1 MTTKPYNDYNSYLRR
16 IYGKKVYRIGIDAG
30 FTCPNRDGTKGTGG
44 CIYCNETGSRS
55 PYTEPEKSV
64 SEQLSSRIGYLKDR
78 FGADKFIA
86 YFQAFTNTYAPIEK
100 LKSVYDAA
108 LPFDGVIGI
117 SVGTRPDC
125 VDKEKISLLSSYS
138 DRYEVW
144 VEYGLQS
151 VRNDILSS
159 IARGHT
165 FEDFTAA
172 VKLSKAGGIK
182 TCAHIILG
190 LPGETVKDAVAA
202 ARTLTDMRIEGVK
215 IHVLHILKGSK
226 LEDLYSK
233 GGIKIPGLEEYA
245 SMVCGFLENLSP
257 DIVVQRLTGQGQK
270 EEHIA
275 PAWALDKTATI
286 KAIEDEFERRKTR
299 QGAYCARN

>member
-202 ARTLTDMRIEGVK
+202 ARTLTGMRIEGVK
-215 IHVLHILKGSK
+215 IHVLHVLKGSK